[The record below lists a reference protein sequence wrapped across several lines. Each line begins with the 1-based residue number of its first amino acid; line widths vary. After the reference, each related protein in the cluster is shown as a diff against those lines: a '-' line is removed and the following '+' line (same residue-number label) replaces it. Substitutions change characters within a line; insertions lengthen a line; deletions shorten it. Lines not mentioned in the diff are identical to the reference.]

1 VHRLDKQT
9 SGLIVVAKN
18 DRAHA
23 ALGAMFAG
31 RRVGKTYIALVEGAV
46 ARAKGTISAAVSRD
60 PVRRTRM
67 TIRPSEQARSAI
79 SHYQVLRRLDTRFG
93 KFTLVSVRIE
103 TGRTHQIRVHMA
115 SIGHPVVGDTLYGGA
130 AQLRDQEAM
139 QATPTRA
146 ARRKSEPETLRLGR
160 NFLHSARIE
169 LTHPLSGKPL
179 ELEAPLPSE
188 LTAFLGRL
196 ESV

>member
-1 VHRLDKQT
+1 
-9 SGLIVVAKN
+9 
-18 DRAHA
+18 
-23 ALGAMFAG
+23 
-31 RRVGKTYIALVEGAV
+31 
-46 ARAKGTISAAVSRD
+46 VSRD

-67 TIRPSEQARSAI
+67 TIRPSENARSAI

-130 AQLRDQEAM
+130 TQLRDQQAM

-146 ARRKSEPETLRLGR
+146 ARRKSEPETLRPGR
-160 NFLHSARIE
+160 NFLHAARIE
-169 LTHPLSGKPL
+169 LAHPLSGRPL
-179 ELEAPLPSE
+179 QLEAPLPPE

-196 ESV
+196 ESA